1 MKRTESSNRL
11 QDTGAKH
18 AINLAEIMLQGAARV
33 LDIQAAGA
41 RTFLQYQAKSAAM
54 FGAPD
59 WSELFKSSSE
69 SNGRFFETTADQALN
84 YMCQTS
90 EAISAIQTDMVR
102 LIEEQT
108 EELSEQMQ
116 QGLKEASERI
126 QAGIEEGRRMT
137 QETTTEVRRGL
148 REGEEAVEQGRE
160 EQAGEKGA
168 KSRKAG

>member
-1 MKRTESSNRL
+1 MSRTEASNRL

-18 AINLAEIMLQGAARV
+18 AINLMEIMFRGAARIWDTH
-33 LDIQAAGA
+33 LAGT
-41 RTFLQYQAKSAAM
+41 RTFLQYQAKGAAM

-59 WSELFKSSSE
+59 WSELFKR

-84 YMCQTS
+84 YVRQTRK
-90 EAISAIQTDMVR
+90 EMSALQADIVD

-108 EELSEQMQ
+108 EELSKQIEH
-116 QGLKEASERI
+116 GLKEAGERI
-126 QAGIEEGRRMT
+126 QEGIEEGRRMT
-137 QETTTEVRRGL
+137 QEATKETRRGL
-148 REGEEAVEQGRE
+148 REAEEAVEQGPE

>member
-1 MKRTESSNRL
+1 MSRTEGSNRL
-11 QDTGAKH
+11 QDTGARH
-18 AINLAEIMLQGAARV
+18 AINLTEIMFRGAARIC
-33 LDIQAAGA
+33 DIQMAGT

-59 WSELFKSSSE
+59 WSELFKR
-69 SNGRFFETTADQALN
+69 SNGRFFETIADQAWD
-84 YMCQTS
+84 YVHKARD
-90 EAISAIQTDMVR
+90 AILALQTDMVH

-116 QGLKEASERI
+116 QGLKEAGERI
-126 QAGIEEGRRMT
+126 QEEIEEGRRIT
-137 QETTTEVRRGL
+137 QEATKEVRRGL

-168 KSRKAG
+168 KPRKVS

>member
-18 AINLAEIMLQGAARV
+18 AINLAEIMLQGTARI
-33 LDIQAAGA
+33 LDIQAASA
-41 RTFLQYQAKSAAM
+41 KTFLQYQAKGAAM
-54 FGAPD
+54 FGVPD
-59 WSELFKSSSE
+59 WSELFKR

-84 YMCQTS
+84 YMRQTS
-90 EAISAIQTDMVR
+90 GAISAIQTDMVH

-116 QGLKEASERI
+116 QGLKEAGERI
-126 QAGIEEGRRMT
+126 QEGIEEGRRMT
-137 QETTTEVRRGL
+137 QEATTEVRRGL

-168 KSRKAG
+168 KQQKVG

>member
-18 AINLAEIMLQGAARV
+18 AINLAEILLQGTARI
-33 LDIQAAGA
+33 LDIQAAGT
-41 RTFLQYQAKSAAM
+41 RTFLQYQAKGAAM

-59 WSELFKSSSE
+59 WSELFKR

-84 YMCQTS
+84 YMRQTG
-90 EAISAIQTDMVR
+90 EAISAIQTDMVH

-116 QGLKEASERI
+116 QGLKEAGERI
-126 QAGIEEGRRMT
+126 QEGIEEGRRMT
-137 QETTTEVRRGL
+137 QEATKEVRRGL
-148 REGEEAVEQGRE
+148 REGEEEVEQGRK

-168 KSRKAG
+168 KQQKVG

>member
-1 MKRTESSNRL
+1 MSRTEASNRL

-18 AINLAEIMLQGAARV
+18 AINLMEIMFRGAARIWDTH
-33 LDIQAAGA
+33 LAGT
-41 RTFLQYQAKSAAM
+41 RTFLQYQAKGAAM

-59 WSELFKSSSE
+59 WSELFKR

-84 YMCQTS
+84 YMRQTG
-90 EAISAIQTDMVR
+90 EAISAIQTDMVH

-116 QGLKEASERI
+116 QGLREAGERI
-126 QAGIEEGRRMT
+126 QEGIEEGRRMT
-137 QETTTEVRRGL
+137 QEATKETRRGL
-148 REGEEAVEQGRE
+148 REAEEAVEQGPE